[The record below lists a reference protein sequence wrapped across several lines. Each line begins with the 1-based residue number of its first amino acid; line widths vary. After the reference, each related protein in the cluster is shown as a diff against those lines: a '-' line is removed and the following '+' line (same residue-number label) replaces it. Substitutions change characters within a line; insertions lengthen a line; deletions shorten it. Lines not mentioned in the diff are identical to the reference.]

1 MPIEQEPIKIEIPVE
16 DEPAMKP
23 EQHGSG
29 VGATVSETSRQLAT
43 RARVAWDSEQRRQSE
58 AVVRAGAKQGAAV
71 AKVGL
76 IKGLHWLSA
85 RLSDLANRLGDNSS
99 TRQQ

>member
-1 MPIEQEPIKIEIPVE
+1 MPIEQEPIKIEILE
-16 DEPAMKP
+16 EEPALKP

-29 VGATVSETSRQLAT
+29 VSATVSETSRQLAT

-58 AVVRAGAKQGAAV
+58 AVVRAGAKRGAAV

-76 IKGLHWLSA
+76 VRGLHWLSA
-85 RLSDLANRLGDNSS
+85 RLSNLAARLGDDSPAG
-99 TRQQ
+99 RQ